1 MWWKNLSELF
11 GQPSILTLPCDKF
24 LGQSFFTFLSL
35 ACLPVKHQKYLLGS
49 IADANGIILGKD
61 SFPNQLHSKYVRL
74 CVCLNCCYFLLLS
87 YIFNIRGKHLS
98 KSVPFID
105 CPLYWFLILYAYLWT
120 QLCDPVTKNLNLFLL
135 KHNQV
140 PSFQMFLHLPWNCE
154 DTFYYIM
161 EWSLFLPHMGN
172 FYQSLVLGKAL
183 SPLGK

>member
-1 MWWKNLSELF
+1 MKISFYSTFMWNLYCGTAILITTNVVWLSQLTARWSKHF
-11 GQPSILTLPCDKF
+11 QCCQNTRSAISIPRQIC
-24 LGQSFFTFLSL
+24 SR
-35 ACLPVKHQKYLLGS
+35 
-49 IADANGIILGKD
+49 
-61 SFPNQLHSKYVRL
+61 NQLHSKYVRL